1 MQARIL
7 GLNFIN
13 QLIVFHHFMIIWMN
27 EKISSV
33 QGYFTGCITTFTGE
47 RNLPGMST
55 ITGPEGLKFPGIWKP
70 SKE

>member
-1 MQARIL
+1 
-7 GLNFIN
+7 
-13 QLIVFHHFMIIWMN
+13 MN

-55 ITGPEGLKFPGIWKP
+55 ISGPEGLKFPGIWKP
-70 SKE
+70 